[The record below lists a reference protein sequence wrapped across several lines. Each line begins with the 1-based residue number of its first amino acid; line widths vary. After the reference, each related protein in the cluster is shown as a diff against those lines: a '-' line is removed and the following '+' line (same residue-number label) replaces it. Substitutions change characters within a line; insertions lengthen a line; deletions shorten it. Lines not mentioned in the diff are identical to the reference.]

1 MEKLQLC
8 SDLFLQVLL
17 LRLQPKSQ
25 SAALN
30 MPKLPGSK
38 LSVLQLIWV
47 NNLFAVRKTFSCTSN
62 CFWMNYWV
70 KKKGHFQPQGIS
82 ETPVYTSLSRSPLLQ
97 HRTTKR
103 EKKTLLQTPWYAI
116 NQPVR
121 LTAVLSTDLRG
132 HPVFALT
139 RSLSADNTAPCRN
152 KTQLQVTAE
161 RCETNTKTPQINTSV
176 SLCALR
182 VKELL
187 LQKTPSPR
195 ITVSTLVFSL
205 SPPHRSSSVWPAL
218 DQGQAGATYLFSSW
232 VESLRQSGA
241 MGRWT
246 PPITRSRWRHQVTFK
261 LHALHRR
268 CSPSNGVHI
277 YD

>member
-1 MEKLQLC
+1 
-8 SDLFLQVLL
+8 
-17 LRLQPKSQ
+17 
-25 SAALN
+25 

-205 SPPHRSSSVWPAL
+205 SPPPQVLLCLACSWPRT
-218 DQGQAGATYLFSSW
+218 GWSRLFVQLLSGVTKAEWSYGPVNTAHHSQP
-232 VESLRQSGA
+232 VEA
-241 MGRWT
+241 
-246 PPITRSRWRHQVTFK
+246 
-261 LHALHRR
+261 
-268 CSPSNGVHI
+268 PS
-277 YD
+277 YF